1 MVQIITQCYWMMS
14 VVLTTLTSIYYNVLI
29 LHTLIVDVI
38 TLTIMMQ
45 LYIVVSLIIVFAP
58 KFINSWVDHIRIWDS
73 YHYVGMIRLQKGRYS
88 NQGRV
93 EVYCNGQWGT
103 ICNDGFDFKDAYTVC
118 RQLGYTGYVNYNH
131 LIL

>member
-1 MVQIITQCYWMMS
+1 MAD
-14 VVLTTLTSIYYNVLI
+14 
-29 LHTLIVDVI
+29 HT
-38 TLTIMMQ
+38 
-45 LYIVVSLIIVFAP
+45 
-58 KFINSWVDHIRIWDS
+58 RIWDS
-73 YHYVGMIRLQKGRYS
+73 YRYLGMIRLQKGRYS

-131 LIL
+131 LTL